1 VTQGGGVKKSSIF
14 IIILALL
21 WLTYESSNWFVYRD
35 ITVSTHSEL
44 MKKAVYGQI
53 THDDLRLGAY
63 DLVEHS
69 LCLMVK
75 DELTQQCI
83 SQFKAN
89 KERCSIEIL
98 DVANLDGFGKNET
111 HELLRQFNLCRQSS
125 V

>member
-1 VTQGGGVKKSSIF
+1 MTQGGVVKKSYIF
-14 IIILALL
+14 IITLALL
-21 WLTYESSNWFVYRD
+21 WLIYESINWLVYRD
-35 ITVSTHSEL
+35 IAVSNHSEL

-53 THDDLRLGAY
+53 THSDLRLGAF

-69 LCLMVK
+69 LCLMVNDK
-75 DELTQQCI
+75 LTKECI
-83 SQFKAN
+83 SQFEAT

>member
-14 IIILALL
+14 IITLSLL
-21 WLTYESSNWFVYRD
+21 WLIYESTNWLVYRD
-35 ITVSTHSEL
+35 ITVSNHSEL
-44 MKKAVYGQI
+44 MKKSVYGQI
-53 THDDLRLGAY
+53 THGDLRLGAY

-69 LCLMVK
+69 LCLMVN
-75 DELTQQCI
+75 DELTKECI

-89 KERCSIEIL
+89 KERCSLEIL
-98 DVANLDGFGKNET
+98 DAANLDGFGKNET